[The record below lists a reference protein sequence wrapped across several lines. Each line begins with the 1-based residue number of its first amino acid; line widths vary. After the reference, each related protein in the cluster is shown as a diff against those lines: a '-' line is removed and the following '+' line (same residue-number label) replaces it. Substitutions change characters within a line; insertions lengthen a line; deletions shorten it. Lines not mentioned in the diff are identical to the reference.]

1 MDKKAKAEATERFG
15 ETRMVDVERNI
26 RERFGAVSVTLIPSQ
41 KALDLVPPVVLALLK
56 NDPDWV
62 LDGSAPTP
70 AGVLGLPTAFPF
82 WLAVGFGE
90 RSVSEVADFCG
101 VKVNVGFSPTM
112 TGALFAL
119 TVGSDLLDSQTANEK
134 GRLQ

>member
-90 RSVSEVADFCG
+90 
-101 VKVNVGFSPTM
+101 KVNVGFSPTM

-119 TVGSDLLDSQTANEK
+119 TVGSDLIDSQTAREK
-134 GRLQ
+134 GNLL